1 MGESADSTRN
11 EIDAIRTDMSERI
24 VRLRDT
30 VEPPLRRARQVAVG
44 AAAVG
49 VGVLVVGGVLVV
61 AYGVRR
67 NRRRKTLRGRA
78 ELAAEAL
85 GAVVSDPGKSARKAQ
100 KSVQQTVDGTREK
113 IKAELRD
120 ELRKELEPQEPRVM
134 RLATAA
140 ARTAAT
146 AAVPII
152 IRQLEKRA
160 TEMGSRPRR

>member
-1 MGESADSTRN
+1 M
-11 EIDAIRTDMSERI
+11 TDRI
-24 VRLRDT
+24 VRLRQT
-30 VEPPLRRARQVAVG
+30 VEPPLRRARQVAIG

-49 VGVLVVGGVLVV
+49 AGVVVVGGVLVV

-67 NRRRKTLRGRA
+67 RRRKKTLRGRA
-78 ELAAEAL
+78 GLAAEAI
-85 GAVVSDPGKSARKAQ
+85 GSVVAHPAKTAKDAK
-100 KSVQQTVDGTREK
+100 KSVQDTVDGTREK
-113 IKAELRD
+113 LKEELRD

-160 TEMGSRPRR
+160 TEMGSRGRR